1 MPIVKYVHP
10 FFKILQIYFARGCIL
25 FYCHVFPN
33 GNTFC
38 CIEIYLKRRK
48 SNNYKNKYTTVYST
62 LIKTLIKKQ
71 TYETEKFKT

>member
-25 FYCHVFPN
+25 LYFHVFPY

-48 SNNYKNKYTTVYST
+48 SNKYKNKYTTVYST
-62 LIKTLIKKQ
+62 QVENLNK
-71 TYETEKFKT
+71 ETNL